1 MGETDPRNAEPLLRR
16 AEEARSMAARMVSG
30 DARLV
35 LLALARCYQR
45 LAQCV
50 ASDADRPTK
59 KAPTGSVGGAEA
71 LLAPRPGRK
80 GRGA

>member
-16 AEEARSMAARMVSG
+16 GEEARSMAARMVSRE
-30 DARLV
+30 ARLV

-50 ASDADRPTK
+50 ARDGPQPTK
-59 KAPTGSVGGAEA
+59 KPPTGSVDGA
-71 LLAPRPGRK
+71 
-80 GRGA
+80 